1 VPAREPHE
9 SLSMGQAAAV
19 CVIVAP
25 ADESPHTDSPLTET
39 QTMACRWL
47 LVWGLMLA
55 CAAASRADDKPAYDV
70 VIRGGTVYDGSGKP
84 GVLTDVAIAGDR
96 IAAIGDL
103 TSAKS
108 NRQIDA
114 RGMAVAPGFV
124 NMLSWATVSL
134 LADGRSQSNI
144 RQGVTLEIFGEGM
157 SMGPLNPRMRKDML
171 ERQGDISHD
180 VPWTTLGE
188 YLEHLVQ
195 RGVSCNVASFLGAT
209 TVRIHVLGYEDR
221 RATPK
226 ELDEMRALVRQ
237 AMQEG
242 ALGIGSSLIYAPAFY
257 ADTNELIEMC
267 KVAAEY
273 QGIYIS
279 HMRSEGSQLV
289 EAVEELIKIAREAG
303 LPAEIYHLK
312 AAGKE
317 NWSKRDKVIELVEKA
332 RAGGTRITADMYT
345 YTAGSTGLNGAM
357 PPWVQEGGLQRWIE
371 RLRDPD
377 IRKRVAEEMRTPT
390 DKWEN
395 LLEAAGSPQNVLLV
409 GFKNRALKHLT
420 GKTLAEVSA
429 RRSTSPEETAMDL
442 VIEDNSRVDTVYF
455 MMNEEDV
462 KKNIALSWVSFGSDA
477 ASVAPEGPF
486 LLSQPHPRTYGNFAR
501 LLGKYVREEKV
512 ITLEEAIRK
521 LSGQPAENLGLRERG
536 LLREGY
542 LADVVVFDP
551 QKIADH
557 ATYAQP
563 HQYATG
569 MQHVFV
575 NGTAVLADG
584 QHTGAKPGRVVW
596 GRGRTK

>member
-1 VPAREPHE
+1 
-9 SLSMGQAAAV
+9 
-19 CVIVAP
+19 
-25 ADESPHTDSPLTET
+25 
-39 QTMACRWL
+39 MACRWL
-47 LVWGLMLA
+47 LVWGLVLA

-226 ELDEMRALVRQ
+226 ELDEMRALVRH

-312 AAGKE
+312 AAGKA
-317 NWSKRDKVIELVEKA
+317 NWSKRDKVVELVEKA

-455 MMNEEDV
+455 MMNEVDV

>member
-1 VPAREPHE
+1 
-9 SLSMGQAAAV
+9 
-19 CVIVAP
+19 
-25 ADESPHTDSPLTET
+25 
-39 QTMACRWL
+39 MACRWL
-47 LVWGLMLA
+47 LAWGLILG
-55 CAAASRADDKPAYDV
+55 CAAESRGDEPKAYDV
-70 VIRGGTVYDGSGKP
+70 IVRGGTVYDGSGKP
-84 GVLTDVAIAGDR
+84 GIRADVAIKGDR

-103 TSAKS
+103 SRAKS
-108 NRQIDA
+108 DRQIDA

-157 SMGPLNPRMRKDML
+157 SMGPLNPRMRKDMV
-171 ERQGDISHD
+171 ERQGDISYE
-180 VPWTTLGE
+180 VPWTTLAE
-188 YLEHLVQ
+188 YLEHLVT

-226 ELDEMRALVRQ
+226 ELDQMRALVRQ

-257 ADTNELIEMC
+257 ADTNELVELC

-279 HMRSEGSQLV
+279 HIRSEGHQLV
-289 EAVEELIKIAREAG
+289 EAVEELIQIAREAG

-317 NWSKRDKVIELVEKA
+317 NWKKRDKVIELVEAA
-332 RAGGTRITADMYT
+332 REGGTRITADMYV

-371 RLRDPD
+371 RMRDPQ
-377 IRKRVAEEMRTPT
+377 IRKRVAHEMRGPT

-395 LLEAAGSPQNVLLV
+395 LLWDAGSADNVLLV

-420 GKTLAEVSA
+420 GKTLAEVAA
-429 RRSTSPEETAMDL
+429 RRGTPPEETAMDL

-455 MMNEEDV
+455 MMDEADV
-462 KKNIALSWVSFGSDA
+462 KKNIALPWVSFGSDA
-477 ASVAPEGPF
+477 ASVAPEGAF

-501 LLGKYVREEKV
+501 LLGKYVRQEKV
-512 ITLEEAIRK
+512 IPLEQAIRK
-521 LSGQPAENLGLRERG
+521 LSALPAENLGLGDRG

-551 QKIADH
+551 DKIEDH
-557 ATYAQP
+557 ATYSQP
-563 HQYATG
+563 HQYASG
-569 MQHVFV
+569 MRHVFV
-575 NGTAVLADG
+575 NGAQVLSEG
-584 QHTGAKPGRVVW
+584 EHTGAKPGRVVW
-596 GRGRTK
+596 GRGRKQ